1 MLSEGHDGG
10 SLFAEARPQDATL
23 NHRPE
28 RACLL
33 GLRMEEAK
41 ESAGTRIHHH
51 FCVMYMRSI
60 PRSARLC
67 YMNNMN
73 NMNNMKCYMCTANPE
88 GPNADLG
95 LHHVYLLSDFTYES
109 IARDSCSSN

>member
-10 SLFAEARPQDATL
+10 SMFAEARPQDATL

-41 ESAGTRIHHH
+41 E
-51 FCVMYMRSI
+51 V
-60 PRSARLC
+60 LVL
-67 YMNNMN
+67 
-73 NMNNMKCYMCTANPE
+73 E
-88 GPNADLG
+88 
-95 LHHVYLLSDFTYES
+95 FTTTF
-109 IARDSCSSN
+109 A